1 MLCKR
6 VELRSFR
13 NAEHEVIN
21 LGNGINVLHG
31 ENAQGKTNLL
41 EAIYCVSLGKSFRT
55 SKDSEMIRFGDE
67 NATIRLD
74 YEAGEREQSIEMHIL
89 GGARQRKS
97 VLRNGVR
104 ITKLSELVGSFRA
117 VLFSP
122 DHLQMI
128 KEGPSL
134 RRAYLDVAISRVRPI
149 YIHSLQN
156 YNRILVNRN
165 KLIRTANDDRA
176 TFDATVDV
184 WSEQLA
190 HEAAIISRLRA
201 EYVAEISEVI
211 GELYSRMC
219 ATGEMSE
226 TPSIE
231 YAGSAKQESEA
242 YFDVERTER
251 SYLRLLTEFHDR
263 EIAAGTTLWGVHRD
277 DIDISL
283 DGRSTRLY
291 GSQGQQRSLALALK
305 LAEGEIC
312 RRSCG
317 EYPVLLLDD
326 VFSELDSVRRKKL
339 LCEIADRQVII
350 TSCERD
356 MELDVPFD
364 RIEVVGGKYYSC
376 GIDKNT

>member
-6 VELRSFR
+6 VELQSFR
-13 NAEHEVIN
+13 NAEHEEVAF
-21 LGNGINVLHG
+21 GSGINVLHG

-55 SKDSEMIRFGDE
+55 SRDSEMIRFGDE
-67 NATIRLD
+67 SATIRLD
-74 YEAGEREQSIEMHIL
+74 YESGERDQTIEMHL
-89 GGARQRKS
+89 FGGARQKKS

-104 ITKLSELVGSFRA
+104 ITRLSELVGSFRA

-128 KEGPSL
+128 KEGPSQ
-134 RRAYLDVAISRVRPI
+134 RRSYLDVAISRVRPI
-149 YIHSLQN
+149 YLHSLQN
-156 YNRILVNRN
+156 YNRILINRN
-165 KLIRTANDDRA
+165 KLLKNAAEDRA
-176 TFDATVDV
+176 SFDATIDV
-184 WSEQLA
+184 WSAQLA
-190 HEAAIISRLRA
+190 HEAAIIARARA
-201 EYVAEISEVI
+201 EYVAQSAEIIE
-211 GELYSRMC
+211 ELYSRMC
-219 ATGEMSE
+219 ATGEMDE
-226 TPSIE
+226 KPTLL

-242 YFDVERTER
+242 YFDVERTEKN
-251 SYLRLLTEFHDR
+251 YLRLLTEFHDR

-277 DIDISL
+277 DIDICL

-312 RRSCG
+312 RQSCG

-326 VFSELDSVRRKKL
+326 VFSELDSARRKNL
-339 LCEIADRQVII
+339 LREIADRQVII

-356 MELDVPFD
+356 MELAVPFE
-364 RIEVVGGKYYSC
+364 RIEVSGGKYFAHPRS
-376 GIDKNT
+376 